1 MIYLPR
7 QNKRRENGMAIH
19 LYDKFN
25 YGKLIRFVLPSVI
38 MMVFSSIYGVVD
50 GLFVSNFVGKT
61 AFASVNIIFPFIMI
75 ISTIGFMIGTGGSA
89 LVAKIYGEGDTK
101 RANRVFSFLVYT
113 TIVLGALFSILGIIF
128 IRPIAVL
135 LGAEGEMVDICVT
148 YGRIILSSLTA
159 WMLQNVFQ
167 SFCVTAEKP
176 TFGLVIMVA
185 AGVTNMLL
193 DFLFIAVFKWGVAG
207 AALATAS
214 SQLVG
219 GLVPFIYFAFPN
231 KSILK
236 LTGCKIEFKV
246 LCKTF
251 TNGSSELMTNVSM
264 SLVNILYNYKLMQQF
279 GENGVAAYG
288 VIMYVAFIF
297 ISIFIG
303 YSIGTAPI
311 VSYNY
316 GAKTNDELKNVFK
329 KSLVIIGGC
338 AIVLTLLA
346 ELSSPL
352 LSSIFVGYDKELY
365 ELTRRAFSI
374 YSISFIFAG
383 FSIYASSFFTALNN
397 GLVSAII
404 SFMRTLVF
412 QVASVLTVPLI
423 LKNDGIWF
431 AIVVAE
437 LASIIVC
444 AAFLIKMRRR
454 YQY

>member
-1 MIYLPR
+1 
-7 QNKRRENGMAIH
+7 MAIH

-25 YGKLIRFVLPSVI
+25 YKRLIRFVLPSIV

-89 LVAKIYGEGDTK
+89 LVAKIYGEGDIK

-113 TIVLGALFSILGIIF
+113 TIVLGATFSVLGIIF

-135 LGAEGEMVDICVT
+135 LGAEGEMIDICVT

-176 TFGLVIMVA
+176 TFGLVIMIA
-185 AGVTNMLL
+185 AGVTNMVL
-193 DFLFIAVFKWGVAG
+193 DFLFIAVFKWGVVG
-207 AALATAS
+207 AALATAT
-214 SQLVG
+214 SQVVG
-219 GLVPFIYFAFPN
+219 GIVPFIYFAFPN
-231 KSILK
+231 NSILK
-236 LTGCKIEFKV
+236 LTKCSIDLKALG
-246 LCKTF
+246 KTM

-264 SLVNILYNYKLMQQF
+264 SLVNILYNYKLMQNI

-288 VIMYVAFIF
+288 VIMYVSFIF
-297 ISIFIG
+297 ISIYIG

-311 VSYNY
+311 ISYNY
-316 GAKTNDELKNVFK
+316 GAKNSTELKNVFK
-329 KSLVIIGGC
+329 KSLVIMT
-338 AIVLTLLA
+338 ASSVALTVLA
-346 ELSSPL
+346 ELLSPV
-352 LSSIFVGYDKELY
+352 LSDIFVGYDIELY
-365 ELTRRAFSI
+365 ELTRRAFAI
-374 YSISFIFAG
+374 YSLSFIFAG
-383 FSIYASSFFTALNN
+383 FSIYASSFFTAFGN

-404 SFMRTLVF
+404 SFLRTLVF
-412 QVASVLTVPLI
+412 QVAAVLLLPLI
-423 LKNDGIWF
+423 LGNDGIWYS
-431 AIVVAE
+431 IVAAE
-437 LASIIVC
+437 LASLIVC
-444 AAFLIKMRRR
+444 VIFLIKMRRR